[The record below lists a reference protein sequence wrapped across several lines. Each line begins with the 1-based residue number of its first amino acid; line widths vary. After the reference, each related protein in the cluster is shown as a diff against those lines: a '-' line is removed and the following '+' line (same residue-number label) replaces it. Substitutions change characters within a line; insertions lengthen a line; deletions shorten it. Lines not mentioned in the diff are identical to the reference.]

1 VLQAKIFYL
10 NELAN
15 GPKNHR
21 NIMKRLAPKFNVSAT
36 VIRDTLVAE
45 GLIVLVKKVM
55 QSNGKNAYFYKLTGK
70 ELVASEQQENSP
82 TWEDGTVKSKGN
94 AFDWRNKE
102 QSFMSKRDIVIAQQ
116 KYRNNNP
123 ITIYSRA

>member
-1 VLQAKIFYL
+1 MLQAKIFYL

-45 GLIVLVKKVM
+45 GFIVLVKKVM
-55 QSNGKNAYFYKLTGK
+55 QNNGKNAYFYKLTGK
-70 ELVASEQQENSP
+70 EFVAQKQHIHSD

-102 QSFMSKRDIVIAQQ
+102 QSFMSRREIVIAQQ
-116 KYRNNNP
+116 KYNHNNP